1 MDANYYNQMQELYN
15 ACIKYPD
22 LETYLKNYITNHNK
36 FNYNDSAGSFECIIT
51 IQNEEKTNKY
61 VLDINIYPTCG
72 GIGNSP
78 HNEKIFYNTLC
89 ELFENEYVNI
99 AFGYKSFLKNYNGYK
114 KYPDVFNDLLFEGKI
129 FDCL

>member
-1 MDANYYNQMQELYN
+1 L
-15 ACIKYPD
+15 KY
-22 LETYLKNYITNHNK
+22 LALCAFLFVIFYFLFVICYLL
-36 FNYNDSAGSFECIIT
+36 FIICYFLFF
-51 IQNEEKTNKY
+51 I
-61 VLDINIYPTCG
+61 C